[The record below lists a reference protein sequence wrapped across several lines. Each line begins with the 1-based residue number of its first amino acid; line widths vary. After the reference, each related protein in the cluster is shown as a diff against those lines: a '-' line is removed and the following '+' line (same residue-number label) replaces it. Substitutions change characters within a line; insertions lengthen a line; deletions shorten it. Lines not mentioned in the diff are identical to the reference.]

1 MKKTFL
7 TAALACVLSVFGGFT
22 LSADEIDALV
32 DKFIS
37 ENAPGLSASKVE
49 KIKSHA
55 RKYAGKVDMNKYM
68 KAKSVISNKKGLGY
82 KMNNNDLGSLATLL
96 DAIDSGDEAFPI
108 GTFGQDDLLQLE
120 NAGAG
125 NGFVSIGSDSGFHSG
140 MDTDTFFKLDFPEDP
155 FDGRIEVLVAGE
167 PLPSP
172 AVSLLIAFAAGAAF
186 LYHNDRRK
194 RACNTEHV

>member
-22 LSADEIDALV
+22 LSADEIDVLV
-32 DKFIS
+32 DKFVS

-55 RKYAGKVDMNKYM
+55 RKYAGKVDMSKYM
-68 KAKSVISNKKGLGY
+68 KAKSMMANKKVLGY
-82 KMNNNDLGSLATLL
+82 KMNDDLASLATLL
-96 DAIDSGDEAFPI
+96 DSLDSGGEAFPI
-108 GTFGQDDLLQLE
+108 GTFGKDDLLQFE

-140 MDTDTFFKLDFPEDP
+140 MDTDTFFKLDFPEAP
-155 FDGRIEVLVAGE
+155 FDGRIEVLVAGA

-172 AVSLLIAFAAGAAF
+172 SVTLLVAFAAGAIF
-186 LYHNDRRK
+186 LLYNDRRK
-194 RACNTEHV
+194 RTCSTEHV